1 MSPVFEAFLAKIY
14 VNDELRRRFL
24 NNPRAEASRAGLTA
38 AECDALEKIDRTGL
52 ELASNSFKLKRD
64 GQQPYRSRAST

>member
-1 MSPVFEAFLAKIY
+1 MSPSFEAFLAKIY
-14 VNDELRRRFL
+14 VDEESRRRFL

-38 AECDALEKIDRTGL
+38 AECDALAKIDRTRL

-64 GQQPYRSRAST
+64 ARQR